1 MIFEKSLEKEIPLSR
16 QHFIRLQLPHTY
28 RILESLSITD
38 DFSMGYASELGFR
51 AGTGRSFL
59 WYDLEK
65 EVCSELRV
73 HPFCFMDATAHYYKK
88 WTAEEETILLE
99 ELNKN
104 MEIVL
109 IATNHKRTPGSIHGK
124 RKEIAYK
131 MHTSGIDMQ
140 EIIQKTKLNKE
151 QITETI
157 IKKEL
162 NGAHRHL

>member
-1 MIFEKSLEKEIPLSR
+1 MEKSLEKEIPLSR

-88 WTAEEETILLE
+88 WTAEEAFAALAKMNDLLKKTNSKLMLVMHNYALGNDQE
-99 ELNKN
+99 WEGWQKAYEHFLLN
-104 MEIVL
+104 EVP
-109 IATNHKRTPGSIHGK
+109 TF
-124 RKEIAYK
+124 
-131 MHTSGIDMQ
+131 
-140 EIIQKTKLNKE
+140 
-151 QITETI
+151 
-157 IKKEL
+157 
-162 NGAHRHL
+162 